1 MKLNRA
7 ELRKILYDFNSISNR
22 LLQANYTDYIGVVNR
37 FINFIK
43 STPII
48 IDYVTDC
55 GVCEQNMEQEF
66 QELRQSYGRRI
77 FSLGESDEEEVRTV
91 FAILSYIAENKI
103 DISRAVA
110 AGYTSSN
117 KFQDVIKA
125 FNDRVTMVLIRHIE
139 SFLTKVGI
147 DMGLDERTTYSIT
160 VTNGQAIIAND
171 NATVTATTHVGLDSS
186 QIAVLINNIKAA
198 AQDFSAEDTETL
210 NEHLDVIKEE
220 IKSNTPRK
228 SFIKTAING
237 IKVLK
242 GSAEFGAAVATLI
255 QFLQTLL

>member
-1 MKLNRA
+1 
-7 ELRKILYDFNSISNR
+7 
-22 LLQANYTDYIGVVNR
+22 
-37 FINFIK
+37 
-43 STPII
+43 
-48 IDYVTDC
+48 
-55 GVCEQNMEQEF
+55 
-66 QELRQSYGRRI
+66 
-77 FSLGESDEEEVRTV
+77 
-91 FAILSYIAENKI
+91 
-103 DISRAVA
+103 
-110 AGYTSSN
+110 
-117 KFQDVIKA
+117 
-125 FNDRVTMVLIRHIE
+125 
-139 SFLTKVGI
+139 
-147 DMGLDERTTYSIT
+147 MGLDERTTYSIT

>member
-22 LLQANYTDYIGVVNR
+22 LLQANYADYIGVVNR

-110 AGYTSSN
+110 TGYTSSN